1 VAYHCVCLLGF
12 QFISLACPLSVG
24 QVVFHLSPLLSV
36 FYYSSLFVIQLCRG
50 YQYAQG
56 LCWFMFL
63 GVDKGVLCDA
73 WCVVLHLFVL
83 SIDAQ
88 TGLEPAVVVAVV
100 TAARNSAKFSQC
112 NME

>member
-1 VAYHCVCLLGF
+1 
-12 QFISLACPLSVG
+12 
-24 QVVFHLSPLLSV
+24 
-36 FYYSSLFVIQLCRG
+36 
-50 YQYAQG
+50 
-56 LCWFMFL
+56 
-63 GVDKGVLCDA
+63 
-73 WCVVLHLFVL
+73 VLHLFVL